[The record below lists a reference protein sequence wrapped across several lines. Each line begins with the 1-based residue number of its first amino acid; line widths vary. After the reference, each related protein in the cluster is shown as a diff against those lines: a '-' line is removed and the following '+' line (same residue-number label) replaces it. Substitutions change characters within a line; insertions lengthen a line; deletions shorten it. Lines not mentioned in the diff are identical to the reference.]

1 MMKDKRRRR
10 RRGRSVQELIGIKSF
25 TDYGLL
31 TNKGEIVFFSVAPTN
46 ISVLSK
52 ENIGMKIQ
60 KLTELLS
67 AIPDAEII
75 CMDASECFDTNM
87 LYLQDCIRKE
97 TNPKIKQLLLRDIAF
112 LDEIQVEMATA
123 RQFMLAVHIK
133 NQKKKQ
139 VFELTNDLLSSL
151 AEYNFEAHRL
161 SKEEIKRFLALYF
174 EASVYGDQMP
184 DVDGAQYLMERE

>member
-10 RRGRSVQELIGIKSF
+10 RRGRSVQELIGIKTF

-75 CMDASECFDTNM
+75 
-87 LYLQDCIRKE
+87 
-97 TNPKIKQLLLRDIAF
+97 IKCDHFRLTLTIF
-112 LDEIQVEMATA
+112 LC
-123 RQFMLAVHIK
+123 
-133 NQKKKQ
+133 
-139 VFELTNDLLSSL
+139 
-151 AEYNFEAHRL
+151 
-161 SKEEIKRFLALYF
+161 
-174 EASVYGDQMP
+174 
-184 DVDGAQYLMERE
+184 